1 MIKFESTREFEWMT
15 FKQFELKKFIL
26 IYGILGPLYIFALYF
41 FIKKLDFP
49 SNLFWILWST
59 WIFVIYP
66 ASLIY
71 YRLKPKTYEITSRG
85 IKIDGKIISWKN
97 FKEIIEHNNYLIL
110 KGRWYIGSYILPKH
124 LKEHVAYYI
133 KTTN

>member
-1 MIKFESTREFEWMT
+1 MIKFKSTREFEWMT

-26 IYGILGPLYIFALYF
+26 IYVILGLLYILVLHD

-49 SNLFWILWST
+49 SNLLWILWSI
-59 WIFVIYP
+59 WILVIYP
-66 ASLIY
+66 ALLIY

-97 FKEIIEHNNYLIL
+97 FREIVEHNNYIIL
-110 KGRWYIGSYILPKH
+110 KGRLYIGSYILPKH
-124 LKEHVAYYI
+124 LREYVAYYI